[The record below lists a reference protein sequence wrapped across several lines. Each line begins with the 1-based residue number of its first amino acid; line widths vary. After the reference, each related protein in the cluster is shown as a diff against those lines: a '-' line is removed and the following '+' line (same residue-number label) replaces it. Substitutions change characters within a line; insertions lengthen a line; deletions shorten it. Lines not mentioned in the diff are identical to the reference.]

1 LLKGGIVWRLSW
13 DAVGVEVALGG
24 PSPEVFQTGH
34 WFLSEGAYLW
44 DDELSDDE
52 LNLICGVYKVFTGK
66 QYQMYQWPVPKY
78 GYMLGS
84 GKQDSHESWWPKPN
98 AWEKCSLNIRQ

>member
-13 DAVGVEVALGG
+13 DAVGVEAALGG

-34 WFLSEGAYLW
+34 HFFSEQAYLW
-44 DDELSDDE
+44 DDELSEDE

-66 QYQMYQWPVPKY
+66 QYQH
-78 GYMLGS
+78 S
-84 GKQDSHESWWPKPN
+84 
-98 AWEKCSLNIRQ
+98 